1 MRLCAEHTHG
11 VYSVWNISVL
21 QVTRTLL
28 LFAATA
34 NLSARNPVCFPWDKS
49 FPHVSFLGIDTISD
63 SKYVTRVRK
72 GDGLNDGTRNFT
84 KKI

>member
-1 MRLCAEHTHG
+1 MRLRAEHTRG

-28 LFAATA
+28 LFADTA
-34 NLSARNPVCFPWDKS
+34 SLFAQNPVCFPWDKS

-63 SKYVTRVRK
+63 SKYLTRVRK
-72 GDGLNDGTRNFT
+72 GDGLNDRTRNFT